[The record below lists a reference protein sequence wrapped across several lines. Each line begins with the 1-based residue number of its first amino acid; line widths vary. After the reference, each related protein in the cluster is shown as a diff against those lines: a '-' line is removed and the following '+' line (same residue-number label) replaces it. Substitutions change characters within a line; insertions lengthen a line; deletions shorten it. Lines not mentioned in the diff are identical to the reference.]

1 MMTAP
6 AFLGA
11 LARGLDC
18 ALQPIVDAN
27 DGTLYGVEALL
38 RGHEALGFATPIDLL
53 DQAKE
58 LGVLAEVERQAQRL
72 AVAKFATLPAAAR
85 RRLFVNLDGRTPG
98 EPAITLLER
107 TVDELA
113 RHGLPAS
120 ALCVE
125 LSERCAGAGDSARGA
140 VALRR
145 QGLRFAA
152 DDFGQGVA
160 ELRLL
165 HDGCLDYVKIDRLF
179 IDGLA
184 SDGRKRLLVAQ
195 VVALAHGLGL
205 RVVAEGLEREADVL
219 ACRDLGCDMLQG
231 WFVAHPSTD
240 AGSLRSHYPHIAET
254 MARDRRRPRRE
265 GDVELILGAIERI
278 PPVPEDGD
286 IELVFE
292 LFRKRPEL
300 MAAPV
305 VDAMGEPR
313 GVVQERD
320 LRPFIYGR
328 YGRDLL
334 RNRGTDPRVRAF
346 TRPCP
351 IADLHT
357 AAEGL
362 LEIFVAA
369 PRSDGVLLSDR
380 GQYVGMVGAGALLN
394 LLQEKRLRQAIDQ
407 NPLTRLPGNL
417 SVVEHASRAAAPAE
431 RSRHL
436 CYFDFDHFKSFNDR
450 HGFRQG
456 DRMIMLFAD
465 ALRRHFPAGADTFLG
480 HIGGDDFFAGFCGM
494 ERTALAARLRALLD
508 EMASSA
514 ALLYDPAERAAGGIL
529 AKDRDGRLRHI
540 PLVRCSAA
548 VLELPA
554 GQGACDPDQV
564 FATVTRLKGE
574 AKAAPDGMAWSVC
587 REKVEG

>member
-1 MMTAP
+1 MMDGT
-6 AFLGA
+6 AFLEA
-11 LARGLDC
+11 VESGLDC
-18 ALQPIVDAN
+18 ALQPIVHAH
-27 DGTLYGVEALL
+27 DGKLYGVEALL
-38 RGHEALGFATPIDLL
+38 RGHEALGFATPLELL
-53 DQAKE
+53 DRAAK
-58 LGVLAEVERQAQRL
+58 LDLLAEVERHAQAL

-98 EPAITLLER
+98 TPAVALLER
-107 TVDELA
+107 MVEELG

-125 LSERCAGAGDSARGA
+125 LSERCAGAAASARAA
-140 VALRR
+140 VKLRGH
-145 QGLRFAA
+145 GLRFAA

-165 HDGCLDYVKIDRLF
+165 HEGCLDYVKIDRLF
-179 IDGLA
+179 VDGIA
-184 SDGRKRLLVAQ
+184 NDGRKRLLVAHL
-195 VVALAHGLGL
+195 VALAHGLGL
-205 RVVAEGLEREADVL
+205 RVVAEGLEAEADVL
-219 ACRDLGCDMLQG
+219 TCRDLGCDMLQG
-231 WFVAHPSTD
+231 WFVARPSTD
-240 AGSLRSHYPHIAET
+240 AASIRAQYTHVAEAVARERRLRT
-254 MARDRRRPRRE
+254 R
-265 GDVELILGAIERI
+265 GDVELILGAIERV
-278 PPVPEDGD
+278 PPVREEGD

-300 MAAPV
+300 MVAPV

-313 GVVQERD
+313 GVVPERD

-380 GQYVGMVGAGALLN
+380 GRYVGLVGASALLN

-407 NPLTRLPGNL
+407 NPLTQLPGNF
-417 SVVEHASRAAAPAE
+417 SVVEHATRAAARAE
-431 RSRHL
+431 RMRHL

-456 DRMIMLFAD
+456 DRMLMLFAD
-465 ALRRHFPAGADTFLG
+465 ALRRHFPAGGDTFLG
-480 HIGGDDFFAGFCGM
+480 HVGGDDFFAGFVGM
-494 ERTALAARLRALLD
+494 ERAELAERLRALLD

-514 ALLYDPAERAAGGIL
+514 ALLYDPEERAAGGIL
-529 AKDRDGRLRHI
+529 AKDRDGRLRHV
-540 PLVRCSAA
+540 PLLRCSAA

-554 GQGACDPDQV
+554 GRGASDPDQLLAAV
-564 FATVTRLKGE
+564 AQLKSR
-574 AKAAPDGMAWSVC
+574 AKSAADGMAWSVLQD
-587 REKVEG
+587 